1 MEELKKG
8 REEPDASKAA
18 TLGVDIVDDYNVDRF
33 NAQIK
38 DFVSKLPGI
47 NSKNIYAI
55 LNKTENLI
63 DLLDMSEE
71 TLGEI
76 LGSNQNGSD
85 LYNALHGTI
94 KVPETD
100 LKQDKKKP
108 VKRFKSRK

>member
-55 LNKTENLI
+55 LNKTENLV
-63 DLLDMSEE
+63 DLLDMSEVSCPI
-71 TLGEI
+71 I
-76 LGSNQNGSD
+76 L
-85 LYNALHGTI
+85 
-94 KVPETD
+94 
-100 LKQDKKKP
+100 LKLIIY
-108 VKRFKSRK
+108 

>member
-55 LNKTENLI
+55 LNKTENLV
-63 DLLDMSEE
+63 DLLDMSEVSYPI
-71 TLGEI
+71 I
-76 LGSNQNGSD
+76 L
-85 LYNALHGTI
+85 LILIIY
-94 KVPETD
+94 
-100 LKQDKKKP
+100 
-108 VKRFKSRK
+108 

>member
-55 LNKTENLI
+55 LNKTENLV
-63 DLLDMSEE
+63 DLMDMSEVSCPI
-71 TLGEI
+71 I
-76 LGSNQNGSD
+76 LLILIIYLS
-85 LYNALHGTI
+85 L
-94 KVPETD
+94 
-100 LKQDKKKP
+100 
-108 VKRFKSRK
+108 SRKPWEKFLAVTRMVPTFIMLFMEL